1 MFRSARGVV
10 LVRATLACLGLA
22 LVAAA
27 CGSSA
32 SSATSPSSA
41 SATRPT
47 TDASLQ
53 ITSPGP
59 NEVTGRHV
67 EMVMALSGAHLL
79 APPTQLGAPLRPDRG
94 HIHISVDGT
103 LVAMPARL
111 TEELPVLQPGSHT
124 VQAEFVA
131 ADHLPF
137 ANRVVAAVTFD
148 VR

>member
-1 MFRSARGVV
+1 MVRWARGVV
-10 LVRATLACLGLA
+10 RLRVALACLATA
-22 LVAAA
+22 LAAA
-27 CGSSA
+27 SCGSSA
-32 SSATSPSSA
+32 PAAPST

-47 TDASLQ
+47 TSATLQ
-53 ITSPGP
+53 ITSPAP

-67 EMVMALSGAHLL
+67 EMVMALSGARLL

-103 LVAMPARL
+103 LVAMPVQL
-111 TEELPVLQPGSHT
+111 TEELPLLKPGAHT

-131 ADHLPF
+131 SDHLPF